1 MQKLHSHE
9 DKRSLVLRLKRIEG
23 QLRGIQ
29 QLIETEEDCE
39 AIAQQLAAAR
49 RALDKTF
56 HVMIACAL
64 DHQLAGQVGVTPGLQ
79 KKIENITAIISR
91 YA

>member
-9 DKRSLVLRLKRIEG
+9 DKRSLVMRLKRIEG

-29 QLIETEEDCE
+29 QLIETEDDCE

-56 HVMIACAL
+56 HVMVACAL
-64 DHQLAGQVGVTPGLQ
+64 DHQLEGQTGVTPALQ

>member
-1 MQKLHSHE
+1 MQKLHSHK

-29 QLIETEEDCE
+29 QLIESEVDCE

-56 HVMIACAL
+56 HVMVACAL
-64 DHQLAGQVGVTPGLQ
+64 DHQLANQSGVTPGLQ
-79 KKIENITAIISR
+79 KKIEHISAILTR

>member
-9 DKRSLVLRLKRIEG
+9 DKRSLVLRLKRVEG

-56 HVMIACAL
+56 HAMVACAI
-64 DHQLAGQVGVTPGLQ
+64 DHHLAGQAGVTPGLQ
-79 KKIENITAIISR
+79 KKIENVSAIIAK